1 MGPFLR
7 ITYVNIGYELH
18 IVKAWQ
24 NIYCGKI
31 YLNDNSKRFI

>member
-18 IVKAWQ
+18 ICESMAKYIFVVKY
-24 NIYCGKI
+24 I
-31 YLNDNSKRFI
+31 